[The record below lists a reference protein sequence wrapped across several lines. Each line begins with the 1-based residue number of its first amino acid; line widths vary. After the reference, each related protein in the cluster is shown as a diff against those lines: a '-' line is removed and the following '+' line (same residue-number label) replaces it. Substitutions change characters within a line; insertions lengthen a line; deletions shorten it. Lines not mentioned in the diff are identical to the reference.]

1 MTSPFLAT
9 ITILGA
15 GAQPKGGSSTH
26 LAMIT
31 PLGGGHID
39 AGPPGWQGGPVDPG
53 FGIEEGGGHP
63 WLPGAIGGGGRLDNG
78 VPVPPEMWPPQ
89 PPPPLPP
96 NLESQ
101 IIVAVHRPG
110 VTEWTVKAYPV
121 PAPKG

>member
-1 MTSPFLAT
+1 
-9 ITILGA
+9 
-15 GAQPKGGSSTH
+15 
-26 LAMIT
+26 
-31 PLGGGHID
+31 
-39 AGPPGWQGGPVDPG
+39 
-53 FGIEEGGGHP
+53 
-63 WLPGAIGGGGRLDNG
+63 
-78 VPVPPEMWPPQ
+78 MWPPQ